1 VVLYWSPY
9 RSFVAAQYSIALSFN
24 VFTDYLSLFVIRWLL
39 SRSGTKVVVG
49 LILAAISGSAIVL
62 LANVLRAIT
71 FFIQRSAWFG
81 QLKIFWE
88 NVQDI
93 FFGIFYSHMHYAL
106 PAIIVFSWLPLFA
119 LGILAIRALTPLS
132 RIVEKAQWAL
142 KEGDKHPLKAIGYV
156 AAVVV
161 FELAVGLRATATA

>member
-1 VVLYWSPY
+1 LASIPAVVTIYDGSFVDFFVREWNIRGSVLALY

-39 SRSGTKVVVG
+39 SRTGTKAVVG

-71 FFIQRSAWFG
+71 FFIQLSAWFG
-81 QLKIFWE
+81 HLKIFWE

-106 PAIIVFSWLPLFA
+106 PAIIVFPGCHFSLWE
-119 LGILAIRALTPLS
+119 S
-132 RIVEKAQWAL
+132 
-142 KEGDKHPLKAIGYV
+142 
-156 AAVVV
+156 
-161 FELAVGLRATATA
+161 